1 MALVEHDE
9 FSAAESGCRPAAATE
24 QNSVKLSNMQV
35 ATCSDEELT
44 VEKNSCNSLSTAFG
58 FPLTTSIYN

>member
-44 VEKNSCNSLSTAFG
+44 VEKTAVIH
-58 FPLTTSIYN
+58 FPRRLVFP